1 MAREKKPVHRVQMTE
16 GKRNIIHQLLEE
28 YDIKTAEDIQDALKD
43 LLGGTIKEMMEAE
56 MEDHLGYE
64 KSERSD
70 NEDYRNGY
78 KRKRVNSSYGTM
90 EIEVPQDRKSTF
102 QPQVVKKRQKDISDI
117 DQKIISMYAKGM
129 TTRQISETIEDIY
142 GFETSEGFISD
153 VTDKILPQI
162 EDWQNRP
169 LDEIYPILFIDAI
182 HYSVRDNG
190 VIRKLA
196 AYVILGINI
205 EAYYHYE
212 KNNNHTTQAGI
223 LQLHEIILQAL
234 DHALELTLI
243 ESNPAKNINP
253 ATKEVSILFTDFMLE
268 WLEMMK
274 QCVEETTFASY
285 SIMVKRRI
293 VPYFKEKQYTL
304 ANMEENPKYIQEYY
318 QHELDLG
325 LSANTVIHRHANI
338 RKALKYVVK
347 IGLIKSNPAD
357 CIERPR
363 KLNYAVSY
371 YKADE
376 LSRLFEVSRGDPLE
390 LGILLASFYG
400 LRRSEIVGLKWDA
413 IDFEQKTITIKYTVT
428 EVNFEGKL
436 KRIEKERTKSK
447 SSCRTLPLVKPFE
460 DLLIRLYLQQ
470 KENRRLCGDCYC
482 QEYLDFIYVNEMGER
497 MKPGFLTQHFSI
509 LLKKNGLRKIRFH
522 DLRHSCA
529 TLLFAN
535 GVSLKQIQEWLGHS
549 DISTTSN
556 IYTHLDFN
564 SKVSS
569 ADAILPIFPVQPG
582 YVQKKG

>member
-1 MAREKKPVHRVQMTE
+1 M
-16 GKRNIIHQLLEE
+16 LLETR
-28 YDIKTAEDIQDALKD
+28 KNFNPSDAMTDKNLQFHEFLLKW
-43 LLGGTIKEMMEAE
+43 LKE
-56 MEDHLGYE
+56 
-64 KSERSD
+64 
-70 NEDYRNGY
+70 N
-78 KRKRVNSSYGTM
+78 V
-90 EIEVPQDRKSTF
+90 
-102 QPQVVKKRQKDISDI
+102 KDIEPETYAVYSYNIKSFLFPYFERQQVRICDI
-117 DQKIISMYAKGM
+117 
-129 TTRQISETIEDIY
+129 R
-142 GFETSEGFISD
+142 TS
-153 VTDKILPQI
+153 
-162 EDWQNRP
+162 
-169 LDEIYPILFIDAI
+169 
-182 HYSVRDNG
+182 H
-190 VIRKLA
+190 
-196 AYVILGINI
+196 I

-522 DLRHSCA
+522 DLRHPYVKPTTKNIILQQKPMHYCYSMIA
-529 TLLFAN
+529 HKLLRKHCN
-535 GVSLKQIQEWLGHS
+535 ILLM
-549 DISTTSN
+549 DI
-556 IYTHLDFN
+556 
-564 SKVSS
+564 
-569 ADAILPIFPVQPG
+569 
-582 YVQKKG
+582 

>member
-1 MAREKKPVHRVQMTE
+1 MVAGHLREKNGYFQMVLNYKDHT
-16 GKRNIIHQLLEE
+16 GKRRTKSISTGLTTKGNRKRAELMLLETR
-28 YDIKTAEDIQDALKD
+28 KNFNPSDAMTDKNLQFHEFLLKW
-43 LLGGTIKEMMEAE
+43 LKENV
-56 MEDHLGYE
+56 
-64 KSERSD
+64 K
-70 NEDYRNGY
+70 
-78 KRKRVNSSYGTM
+78 
-90 EIEVPQDRKSTF
+90 EIEPETYAVYSYNIKSF
-102 QPQVVKKRQKDISDI
+102 LFPYFERQQVRICDI
-117 DQKIISMYAKGM
+117 
-129 TTRQISETIEDIY
+129 R
-142 GFETSEGFISD
+142 TS
-153 VTDKILPQI
+153 
-162 EDWQNRP
+162 
-169 LDEIYPILFIDAI
+169 
-182 HYSVRDNG
+182 H
-190 VIRKLA
+190 
-196 AYVILGINI
+196 I

-223 LQLHEIILQAL
+223 LQLHEIIRQAL
-234 DHALELTLI
+234 DYALELTLI

-304 ANMEENPKYIQEYY
+304 ADMEENPKYIQEYY

-338 RKALKYVVK
+338 RKALKYAVK

-363 KLNYAVSY
+363 KLNYAASY

-428 EVNFEGKL
+428 EINFEGKL

-497 MKPGFLTQHFSI
+497 MKPGYLTQHFSI
-509 LLKKNGLRKIRFH
+509 LLKKSGLRKIRFH
-522 DLRHSCA
+522 DLRHPYVKPTTKKFASFLKFFRAAAIAARSCSIRYSW
-529 TLLFAN
+529 LMLPFQI
-535 GVSLKQIQEWLGHS
+535 SPFLKS
-549 DISTTSN
+549 P
-556 IYTHLDFN
+556 
-564 SKVSS
+564 
-569 ADAILPIFPVQPG
+569 A
-582 YVQKKG
+582 

>member
-1 MAREKKPVHRVQMTE
+1 MVAGHLREKNGYFQMVLNYKDHT
-16 GKRNIIHQLLEE
+16 GKRRTKSISTGLTTKGNRKRAELMLLETR
-28 YDIKTAEDIQDALKD
+28 KNFNPSDAMTDKNLQFHEFLLKW
-43 LLGGTIKEMMEAE
+43 LKENV
-56 MEDHLGYE
+56 
-64 KSERSD
+64 K
-70 NEDYRNGY
+70 
-78 KRKRVNSSYGTM
+78 
-90 EIEVPQDRKSTF
+90 EIEPETYAVYSYNIKSF
-102 QPQVVKKRQKDISDI
+102 LFPYFERQQVRICDI
-117 DQKIISMYAKGM
+117 
-129 TTRQISETIEDIY
+129 R
-142 GFETSEGFISD
+142 TS
-153 VTDKILPQI
+153 
-162 EDWQNRP
+162 
-169 LDEIYPILFIDAI
+169 
-182 HYSVRDNG
+182 H
-190 VIRKLA
+190 
-196 AYVILGINI
+196 I

-223 LQLHEIILQAL
+223 LQLHEIIRQAL
-234 DHALELTLI
+234 DYALELTLI

-304 ANMEENPKYIQEYY
+304 ADMEENPKYIQEYY

-363 KLNYAVSY
+363 KLNYAASY

-428 EVNFEGKL
+428 EINFEGKL

-497 MKPGFLTQHFSI
+497 MKPGYLTQHFSI
-509 LLKKNGLRKIRFH
+509 LLKKSGLRKIRFH

-569 ADAILPIFPVQPG
+569 AEAILPIFPVQPG
-582 YVQKKG
+582 GMQKKG